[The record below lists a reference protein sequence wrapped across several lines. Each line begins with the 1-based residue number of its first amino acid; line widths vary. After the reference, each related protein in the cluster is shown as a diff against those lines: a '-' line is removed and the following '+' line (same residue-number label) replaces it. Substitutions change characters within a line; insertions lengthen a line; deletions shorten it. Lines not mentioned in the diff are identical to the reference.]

1 LKYRT
6 QANFTNSV
14 DMEKIE
20 GYLSHS
26 LSKDVQRFD
35 FSTENLHPGVY
46 HYMLRSGANLVG
58 DGKLMIVR

>member
-1 LKYRT
+1 
-6 QANFTNSV
+6 
-14 DMEKIE
+14 MEKIE